1 MKIIQLTIIIL
12 LVVSFNSFGQ
22 GGYFANDTLK
32 STGLK
37 IIDAG
42 SIQNARYCRVING
55 DTETKYSPHEIN
67 EYGINKYRI
76 YYAKDI
82 HLKDSTKR
90 VFLELLAN
98 GNTKLYYYEEENYRT
113 FFVQKDSALL
123 IEIPKKFNEEK
134 DFYKNVIS
142 SFTQDCQEITDAIP
156 FVGYNK
162 KSLTEILKR
171 YDKCENKPFPFF
183 KFGII
188 GGYELSQLAKP
199 SNLLASELEK
209 INYQYDGFYTM
220 GVFADLPI
228 IPTNFSVHLE
238 LYHSSHKYSETA
250 TKEDT
255 YIDLTANQSS
265 LKMPVLIRH
274 SFNSGKTIPF
284 LNAGGIVA
292 YNYDNENGIFITTSK
307 NNIVEITKLDN
318 ISVISDF
325 QFGFAAGAGIE
336 RKLNNRNAL
345 FFELRF
351 NKLFGLSDN
360 TFGNNELQLITGINF

>member
-1 MKIIQLTIIIL
+1 MKIILLTAIIL
-12 LVVSFNSFGQ
+12 FFLSFNSFGQ
-22 GGYFANDTLK
+22 SYFANDTIK
-32 STGLK
+32 SVGVK
-37 IIDAG
+37 IVDAG
-42 SIQNARYCRVING
+42 SIQNAQYCRLING
-55 DTETKYSPHEIN
+55 ETETKYSPYEIN
-67 EYGINKYRI
+67 EYGINKFRI

-90 VFLELLAN
+90 VFLQLLSD
-98 GNTKLYYYEEENYRT
+98 GNTKLYYYEEEDYRT

-123 IEIPKKFNEEK
+123 IEIPKKLNEEK

-156 FVGYNK
+156 FVRYNK

-188 GGYELSQLAKP
+188 GGYELSKLAKP
-199 SNLLASELEK
+199 SNLSLSELQQ
-209 INYQYDGFYTM
+209 INYSYNGFYTM

-238 LYHSSHKYSETA
+238 LYHSSHKYSENR

-265 LKMPVLIRH
+265 LKMPVLIRY

-292 YNYDNENGIFITTSK
+292 YNYDHENGVFITTSK

-336 RKLNNRNAL
+336 RKLNNKNAL

-351 NKLFGLSDN
+351 NKLFGLSEN